1 LLLSSHFAFAIS
13 ASHFAVGSLRAS
25 FSVVRMRQSRDSQD
39 VWKKRA
45 VPEFLRLKRNFQRWR
60 VKRLVRALR
69 DGLSRMG
76 LLVARGIARLI

>member
-1 LLLSSHFAFAIS
+1 
-13 ASHFAVGSLRAS
+13 
-25 FSVVRMRQSRDSQD
+25 MRQSRDSQEL
-39 VWKKRA
+39 WKKRA